1 MRIALVS
8 QNVSPGI
15 TTFRKELIL
24 ELIER
29 GHEVY
34 ALASD
39 YSETSRQ
46 QVKAF
51 GAIPISYP
59 MDRAGL
65 NPIKDFINWLALCRT
80 LKQIKPMVVLS
91 FFMKPS
97 IYGTLAAKVVGVERR
112 FAMVE
117 GLGYAFTKEKRGFT
131 LKKKLIQKVLG
142 LLSTVSFFFA
152 DKVFFLNRDDSRD
165 LRQVSLFSE
174 NKVITLGGIGVDLC
188 KFRYEPLKTRSR
200 LRFIFIAR
208 LLKEKGIYEFINA
221 VRMVKETYP
230 DTEFVV
236 LGGLDSEN
244 PSGIT
249 QSELDNFIDEGLIS
263 SPGFVTDVEK
273 WISDSDVFV
282 LPSYREGIPR
292 STQEAMAMGKAII
305 TTDTPGCRE
314 TVIEGVNGLLVPPF
328 DASKLAESMIYLINN
343 KDVVLK
349 MGEASRVFA
358 EEHFDVKKI
367 NKKLIDILLANS

>member
-117 GLGYAFTKEKRGFT
+117 GLGYAFTKERRGFT

-358 EEHFDVKKI
+358 EEHFDVKRI

>member
-358 EEHFDVKKI
+358 EEHFDVKRI

>member
-1 MRIALVS
+1 MKIALIS

-24 ELIER
+24 ELIDR

-65 NPIKDFINWLALCRT
+65 NPVKDFINWLALCRT
-80 LKQIKPMVVLS
+80 LKQIKPKVVLS

-152 DKVFFLNRDDSRD
+152 DKIFFLNRDDSRD

-174 NKVITLGGIGVDLC
+174 NKVVTLGGIGVDLC

>member
-1 MRIALVS
+1 MKIALVS

-51 GAIPISYP
+51 GAIPSSYP
-59 MDRAGL
+59 MARAGL

-152 DKVFFLNRDDSRD
+152 DKIFFLNRDDSRD

-174 NKVITLGGIGVDLC
+174 NKVVTLGGIGVDLC